1 MIKTILNIFLP
12 FLLLF
17 CTCCK
22 EKITYEDD
30 FVIFKTDPQKENIKF
45 YWKNTNHTILGS
57 IGHLKKEIE
66 TRNEKLLFAMNG
78 GMFEPDSSPKGLYIE
93 NFKILKPIDTA
104 RQGSGNFYLPPNG
117 IFYLA
122 RNHKAGITVTQNY
135 RQNND
140 IQYATQ
146 SGPML
151 LMNGTINPIFN
162 KDSKNLNI
170 RNGVGILENGE
181 VVFVM
186 SKKEV
191 NFYNFARL
199 FKELGCKDALY
210 LDGYVS
216 RAYLPEKNWIQTD
229 GNFGVIIG
237 VSKTEK

>member
-17 CTCCK
+17 CACRK
-22 EKITYEDD
+22 EKITYEDN

-45 YWKNTNHTILGS
+45 YWKNKNDTILGS
-57 IGHLKKEIE
+57 IGQLKKEIE
-66 TRNEKLLFAMNG
+66 SRNEKLLFAMNG
-78 GMFEPDSSPKGLYIE
+78 GMFEHDNSPKGLYIE
-93 NFKILKPIDTA
+93 NFKILKPIDTV
-104 RQGSGNFYLPPNG
+104 QKGSGNFYLPPNG
-117 IFYLA
+117 IFYIT
-122 RNHKAGITVTQNY
+122 RNHKAGIAETQKY
-135 RQNND
+135 LQNSE

-146 SGPML
+146 SGPIL
-151 LMNGTINPIFN
+151 LINGTINPDFK

-170 RNGVGILENGE
+170 RNGVGILENE
-181 VVFVM
+181 KVVFAM
-186 SKKEV
+186 SKKKI
-191 NFYNFARL
+191 NFYNFAQL

-216 RAYLPEKNWIQTD
+216 RAYLPEKKWIQTD